1 MNTPVELTVQE
12 LEEIREGRL
21 ERARI
26 DLNRLELS
34 EEYLDSFLA
43 NPSGS
48 LPYHGNQHQLAVASL
63 ALRGHAAGDGI
74 IEKRPAMFIAG
85 LFHDYGYRPGASEED
100 NIAWAVGAAR
110 AVTEKLNP
118 ELTKW
123 VVELIRA
130 TEFPHNRP
138 ATQSE
143 AIIQDADL
151 LMIALP
157 DFSVFLEGLKEE
169 RPGFEPD
176 PHFPGE
182 AALKTNWAKRV
193 YATAWAMQLNGERI
207 LDPLQAAS
215 VGNTL
220 HLQRMSSKGFLVDS
234 SIADH
239 LEQLWEAGY
248 ETLYS
253 CGGDEFLTSPGY
265 DNPVSG
271 YIAFSDVTPEQLKV
285 LERAALMA
293 ERLLEHHDT
302 ATGPRR
308 VLRFDAA
315 QADAVFEVLLR
326 G

>member
-1 MNTPVELTVQE
+1 MNAPLELTPQE

-21 ERARI
+21 ERARV
-26 DLNRLELS
+26 DLERLELS
-34 EEYLDSFLA
+34 EEYLTAFLA

-63 ALRGHAAGDGI
+63 ALRGNAASGGLL
-74 IEKRPAMFIAG
+74 EKRPALFIAG
-85 LFHDYGYRPGASEED
+85 LFHDYGYWPGASEED
-100 NIAWAVGAAR
+100 NIARAVNTAR
-110 AVTEKLNP
+110 ALTERLNP

-130 TEFPHNRP
+130 TEFPHSRP

-176 PHFPGE
+176 PYFPGE
-182 AALKTNWAKRV
+182 DALKTNWAKRV
-193 YATAWAMQLNGERI
+193 YATAWAMQLNEERV
-207 LDPLQAAS
+207 LDPFQAAS

-234 SIADH
+234 SIADQ

-248 ETLYS
+248 TTLYS
-253 CGGDEFLTSPGY
+253 CGGDEELASPGY
-265 DNPVSG
+265 EFPVTG
-271 YIAFSDVTPEQLKV
+271 YLAFADVTDEQLKV
-285 LERAALMA
+285 LERAAIAA
-293 ERLLEHHDT
+293 ERPLEHYYPED
-302 ATGPRR
+302 GPRK
-308 VLRFDAA
+308 VIRFESKNA
-315 QADAVFEVLLR
+315 QAVFAVLLR

>member
-1 MNTPVELTVQE
+1 MNAPLELTEQE

-21 ERARI
+21 ERAKL
-26 DLNRLELS
+26 DLERLGLS
-34 EEYLDSFLA
+34 EEYLTAFHA
-43 NPSGS
+43 NPSAS

-63 ALRGHAAGDGI
+63 ALRGNAASYGLQ
-74 IEKRPAMFIAG
+74 EKRPALFIAG
-85 LFHDYGYRPGASEED
+85 LFHDYGYWPGASEET
-100 NIAWAVGAAR
+100 NIAR
-110 AVTEKLNP
+110 AVTAARALTERLNP

-130 TEFPHNRP
+130 TEFPHRRP

-157 DFSVFLEGLKEE
+157 DFGVFLEGLKEE

-193 YATAWAMQLNGERI
+193 YSTAWAMQFNGERI
-207 LDPLQAAS
+207 IDPLAAAS

-220 HLQRMSSKGFLVDS
+220 HLQRMCSKGFLVDS
-234 SIADH
+234 SIADE
-239 LEQLWEAGY
+239 LEQLWAAGY
-248 ETLYS
+248 QTLYS
-253 CGGDEFLTSPGY
+253 CGGDEELPSPGY
-265 DNPVSG
+265 EFPVSG
-271 YIAFSDVTPEQLKV
+271 YIAFTAVTEKQLEV
-285 LERAALMA
+285 LERAAIAA
-293 ERLLEHHDT
+293 ERPLEYYYPDD
-302 ATGPRR
+302 GPRH
-308 VLRFDAA
+308 VVRFDAKRA
-315 QADAVFEVLLR
+315 QAVFAVLLR